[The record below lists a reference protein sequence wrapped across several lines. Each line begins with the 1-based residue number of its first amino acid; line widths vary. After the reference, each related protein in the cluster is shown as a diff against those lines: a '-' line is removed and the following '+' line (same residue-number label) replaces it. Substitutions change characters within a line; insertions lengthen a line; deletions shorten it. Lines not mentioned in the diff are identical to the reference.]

1 MQYMQL
7 VVCGLFLTVKFSCL
21 FAVVAGLVCLRS
33 LINGLGRRNLRIRQS
48 RQDVLYELDFTLRT
62 ARQGQCVRLT
72 PMTLN
77 SGSTVYFIFWSFDND
92 LSSITRSQVSSNRN
106 LKSLATCA
114 ANNACKDREIAKLD
128 CWLIILYFLLVCL
141 FVLCFLN
148 LFIFVLH
155 KVN

>member
-1 MQYMQL
+1 
-7 VVCGLFLTVKFSCL
+7 
-21 FAVVAGLVCLRS
+21 
-33 LINGLGRRNLRIRQS
+33 
-48 RQDVLYELDFTLRT
+48 
-62 ARQGQCVRLT
+62 
-72 PMTLN
+72 MTLN
-77 SGSTVYFIFWSFDND
+77 SGSTVYFIFWSFDNN
-92 LSSITRSQVSSNRN
+92 LSSRFTRSQVSWNRN

-155 KVN
+155 KVNFTKVHSYKILCLLSAIYIWETGRGLFAVSEIISWLYFYIYISFCLCEESISPTFFVQSSQTEY